1 MLFLFQYLINFLAP
15 KPFSLSRKMFIYM
28 TFSKKGCEFHFLSKN
43 NNLAEYIFYLNI
55 YASMIYMYDN
65 NGESFV
71 YKIQNRCS
79 LTFQKSFEIDF
90 INENALTKFSKFI
103 TK

>member
-1 MLFLFQYLINFLAP
+1 
-15 KPFSLSRKMFIYM
+15 
-28 TFSKKGCEFHFLSKN
+28 
-43 NNLAEYIFYLNI
+43 
-55 YASMIYMYDN
+55 MIYMYDN

-79 LTFQKSFEIDF
+79 LTFQKRFEIDF